1 MLVNKEAKLSETVN
15 IYICLRLYMKLKEH
29 ETKAKPS
36 MAAHYALKLTKNVW
50 AKALVLSWAQ
60 DKHQNFLN
68 TNIRTVHM

>member
-36 MAAHYALKLTKNVW
+36 MAAHYALK
-50 AKALVLSWAQ
+50 
-60 DKHQNFLN
+60 
-68 TNIRTVHM
+68 

>member
-36 MAAHYALKLTKNVW
+36 MAAHYALKLTK
-50 AKALVLSWAQ
+50 KFGP
-60 DKHQNFLN
+60 KHWSYQGRK
-68 TNIRTVHM
+68 TSIRTF